1 MSKYKRLIVFV
12 FCSALVVSVYP
23 QRRMNGAV
31 SRNESSE
38 SDYLFA
44 FTRATKLYVFG
55 DLGNA
60 LSLYRECLKYEPGS
74 AALNY
79 QISLIYTRGGDI
91 ENARNFARV
100 AYDKDRNN
108 EWYARQYARLCQ
120 GAGLY
125 DSALYVYKGLLKG
138 NGDDAD
144 IYLMMS
150 QIMERKGDFSS
161 AILFLDSIE
170 NEIGITQEVT
180 VNKARI
186 FNETGDTKS
195 ALKVLRSALALNKGD
210 YIVRGVMAEMFRDAN
225 KPDSAEFYYRS
236 IILDHQDDPNVVF
249 SFAEFLVSRK
259 KVNEAKELYIKALK
273 NPEIDPAIKLN
284 YLYNAIQHDAMFAKL
299 SPVLEDL
306 MKTFYGD
313 NKSDVRS
320 KALYADYLYRTR
332 RYAATIPVLKDI
344 MSVSTEN
351 YAAWEQ
357 LLFSFNN
364 LNQKD
369 SVVFYSIAGIR
380 RFPDEVMSYL
390 LGGSALYELKEYNQA
405 IEILKAGLPYS
416 DNSRIAGNMRSLLA
430 ECYSKTK
437 RLDLSDQMYESALQI
452 DSSDIVV
459 MNNYAYSLAERN
471 IKLDLA
477 ERLSAESISKEPEN
491 GTYLDTFGW
500 IKYRQGDYK
509 AALKMIKKAI
519 RIEGETNAD
528 ILDHLGDIYLKMG
541 KRNKAVKVW
550 KQAIPLANGEL
561 LESLH
566 GKVK

>member
-1 MSKYKRLIVFV
+1 MSNYKRLIILI
-12 FCSALVVSVYP
+12 FCSALVVSAYS
-23 QRRMNGAV
+23 QRRLNGTV
-31 SRNESSE
+31 SRSESSE

-55 DLGNA
+55 DFGNA

-91 ENARNFARV
+91 DNARNFAKV
-100 AYDKDRNN
+100 AYEKDRNN

-125 DSALYVYKGLLKG
+125 DSAFYVYQGLLKG

-150 QIMERKGDFSS
+150 QIMERKGDYAS
-161 AILFLDSIE
+161 AILYLDSIE
-170 NEIGITQEVT
+170 KEIGITQEVT

-186 FNETGDTKS
+186 FSETGDTKS
-195 ALKVLRSALALNKGD
+195 ALTVLRGALALNNED
-210 YIVRGVMAEMFRDAN
+210 YIVRGVMAEMFRDSN

-236 IILDHQDDPNVVF
+236 IITEHQDDPNVVF
-249 SFAEFLVSRK
+249 SFAEFLLSRN
-259 KVNEAKELYIKALK
+259 KVGEAKELYINVLK
-273 NPEIDPAIKLN
+273 NREIDQAIKLN

-299 SPVLEDL
+299 APLLDVL
-306 MKTFYGD
+306 MKTFYED
-313 NKSDVRS
+313 NRNDVRS
-320 KALYADYLYRTR
+320 MALYADFLYRTR
-332 RYAATIPVLKDI
+332 RYAATIPVLKEI

-357 LLFSFNN
+357 LLFSYNN
-364 LNQKD
+364 LNLKD
-369 SVVFYSIAGIR
+369 SVVFFATDAIR

-405 IEILKAGLPYS
+405 IDMLNAGLPYS
-416 DNSRIAGNMRSLLA
+416 ENSRLGGNMRSLLA
-430 ECYSKTK
+430 ECYGKTN
-437 RLDLSDQMYESALQI
+437 RFSLADQMYESALQI
-452 DSSDIVV
+452 DSNDIVA

-477 ERLSAESISKEPEN
+477 EKMSAESIAKEPEN

-500 IKYRQGDYK
+500 IKYKQGDYK
-509 AALKMIKKAI
+509 AALKVIKKAI
-519 RIEGETNAD
+519 RIEGDTNAD
-528 ILDHLGDIYLKMG
+528 ILDHLGEIYSKLG
-541 KRNKAVKVW
+541 KRNKAVKIW

-561 LESLH
+561 LESLNR
-566 GKVK
+566 KVK